1 MSSSP
6 EFSIA
11 LRARRWRVS
20 HAEVVLVALERSGLS
35 LARFARRHGLHVKRL
50 ARWRARLREGRSARP
65 APGRPLQLV
74 EVTLREDQEP
84 GSEVELVPR
93 PSPPSLRLAVTV
105 GQATVDIP
113 VGFDQAHLRR
123 VVATLA
129 ELC

>member
-6 EFSIA
+6 ELSIA

-20 HAEVVLVALERSGLS
+20 HAEVVVAALERSGLS

-50 ARWRARLREGRSARP
+50 ARWRARLRKRRSP
-65 APGRPLQLV
+65 PSCSEQPLQLV
-74 EVTLREDQEP
+74 EVTVRDDHEP
-84 GSEVELVPR
+84 DPIELAPAAT
-93 PSPPSLRLAVTV
+93 PPPSSLAVTV

-113 VGFDQAHLRR
+113 VGFDQDHLRR